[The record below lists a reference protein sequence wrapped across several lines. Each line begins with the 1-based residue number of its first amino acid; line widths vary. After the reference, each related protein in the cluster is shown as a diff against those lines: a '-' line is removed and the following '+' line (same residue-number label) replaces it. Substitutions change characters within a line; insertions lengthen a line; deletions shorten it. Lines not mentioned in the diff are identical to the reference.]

1 MPTPSAIRQRRS
13 REQRGVATPFTCVFC
28 QASGP
33 DVPRSD
39 ADRKLCAACAQTLT
53 DAGLARCRGCSTL
66 TTNARSCTDCNRARW
81 QGRLGTGRRSHQAKE
96 RPNV

>member
-1 MPTPSAIRQRRS
+1 MPTPAAIRQRRS

-39 ADRKLCAACAQTLT
+39 ADRKLCAACAQTIA

-66 TTNARSCTDCNRARW
+66 TTNARHCTACNRAR
-81 QGRLGTGRRSHQAKE
+81 QPRHPRQRTKE